1 MHALAPVAMLCRY
14 GSMRAEVWFQRLISM
29 RTRTPFVVA
38 AMSSAFDRSLH
49 QSVSWREGGS

>member
-1 MHALAPVAMLCRY
+1 MLCRY